1 MSNKNKDRVIVGLIT
16 LFVVVT
22 LFYIVFACIYG
33 TYKLFAD
40 DTIYLDRQTQT
51 KYIEHSN
58 YIEVKGADGYTEYI
72 GNNAEL
78 ED

>member
-1 MSNKNKDRVIVGLIT
+1 MSNKNKDRMILI
-16 LFVVVT
+16 LIFVVAIYM
-22 LFYIVFACIYG
+22 FFATIYG

-40 DTIYLDRQTQT
+40 DTIYLDSATQT

-58 YIEVKGADGYTEYI
+58 YIEVKGTDGYTEYI

-78 ED
+78 EF

>member
-16 LFVVVT
+16 LFV
-22 LFYIVFACIYG
+22 FYIVFACIYG

-40 DTIYLDRQTQT
+40 DTIYLDSATQT